1 MSSLKIGNRTLRL
14 QTTITLMVCCVLAV
28 VLFTVYFMFNTK
40 ISAIT
45 TENLEQKAVTIAR
58 TVSKAPTVISALRGN
73 SDPAEVQA
81 YAEEIRKLNDVQFVV
96 VMDAQGF
103 RLSHPDPR
111 KIGQHF
117 SGGDEVEALHGKEFV
132 SIAEGT
138 LGTSVRAFSPIIDH
152 DTLLGVVAVG
162 LPIDTVKL
170 AVQQNRWILYL
181 GIIAGA
187 SLGTLGAVILA
198 HRLKKLMFGMEP
210 QEISRFLEERNAM
223 LQSAKEGIV
232 AVDAAGKV
240 TLINAEAHRLLHRS
254 EIHGI
259 QEQDEVD
266 LCAMLRIDKVLMSG
280 EALNDIAI
288 DQKDVTLLANVVP
301 VKVHGRIE
309 GAIATFRDKTE
320 IDVLMER
327 LSGVSLYA
335 EALRA
340 QTHEFMNKLH
350 VMVGLSHMGKYDR
363 LQQYLSQILRHF
375 ESEAGMLVKQVKD
388 PVMAGFLLGKLS
400 RARELG
406 AQIHILEEDVLL
418 ECADPETSHEL
429 VTIVGNLLE
438 NALEAV
444 TDASDKEI
452 ALGFRYEN
460 QELTVTVRDHG
471 HGIPEQAINH
481 MYEQGFSTKG
491 KNRGIGLYLVMRSV
505 NKLGGQLDCH
515 SEPQEGTEFIVR
527 IPYQLKLVDK

>member
-1 MSSLKIGNRTLRL
+1 MSLLKIGSRTLRL

-40 ISAIT
+40 ISDIT

-58 TVSKAPTVISALRGN
+58 TVSKTPTVISALNGK
-73 SDPAEVQA
+73 SDRTEVQA
-81 YAEEIRKLNDVQFVV
+81 FAEDIRKLNGVQFVV
-96 VMDAQGF
+96 VMDAEGF

-138 LGTSVRAFSPIIDH
+138 LGTSVRAFSPIFDH
-152 DTLLGVVAVG
+152 DKLLGVVAVG

-181 GIIAGA
+181 GIVAGGG
-187 SLGTLGAVILA
+187 LGALGAVILA
-198 HRLKKLMFGMEP
+198 RRLKKMMFGMEP
-210 QEISRFLEERNAM
+210 QEISRFLEERSAM

-232 AVDAAGKV
+232 AVDAAGKI
-240 TLINAEAHRLLHRS
+240 TLINAEAQRLINLS
-254 EIHGI
+254 VVEGED
-259 QEQDEVD
+259 QGN
-266 LCAMLRIDKVLMSG
+266 LNTMLQIDKVLLSG
-280 EALNDIAI
+280 ESLNDIAI
-288 DQKDVTLLANVVP
+288 DKEEVTLLANVVP

-340 QTHEFMNKLH
+340 QTHEFMNQLH
-350 VMVGLSHMGKYDR
+350 VMVGLSHMGRYDR
-363 LQQYLSQILRHF
+363 LQQYLSQILQHF
-375 ESEAGMLVKQVKD
+375 QSEAGMLVKQVKD

-400 RARELG
+400 RARETG
-406 AQIHILEEDVLL
+406 AQINILEDGILL
-418 ECADPETSHEL
+418 ECADPDTSHEL

-444 TDASDKEI
+444 TEASNKEI
-452 ALGFRYEN
+452 SLGFLYDN
-460 QELTVTVRDHG
+460 QELTVTVRDYG
-471 HGIPEQAINH
+471 AGIPENVIKH

-515 SEPQEGTEFIVR
+515 SGEKFGTEFIVR
-527 IPYQLKLVDK
+527 IPYQLKMGDK